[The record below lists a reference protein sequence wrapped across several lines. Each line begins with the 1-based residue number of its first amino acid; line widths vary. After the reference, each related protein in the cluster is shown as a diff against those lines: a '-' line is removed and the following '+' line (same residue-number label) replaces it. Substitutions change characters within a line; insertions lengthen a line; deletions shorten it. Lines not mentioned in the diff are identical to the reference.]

1 MSLSPQRAALCDA
14 LDTVDPSAPTLCEGW
29 TAHHLAAHVWL
40 RENELL
46 APAGAVFKP
55 LAGRL
60 ETRMA
65 EVMTQR
71 SYADLV
77 ATIRR
82 GPQGFSLFRLPGA
95 EKAANE
101 IEFFVH
107 CEDVRRGDG
116 DRTPRPLDP
125 EFEDYAWGRVRT
137 MAKLML
143 RRVPVATWL
152 KRHVADE
159 PLRVGKGADIVT
171 LVGPASE
178 LLLYLFG
185 RRPAANVTLVGQ
197 ATTIAVLQRA
207 KLGV

>member
-82 GPQGFSLFRLPGA
+82 GPQGFSLFR
-95 EKAANE
+95 
-101 IEFFVH
+101 
-107 CEDVRRGDG
+107 
-116 DRTPRPLDP
+116 
-125 EFEDYAWGRVRT
+125 
-137 MAKLML
+137 
-143 RRVPVATWL
+143 
-152 KRHVADE
+152 
-159 PLRVGKGADIVT
+159 
-171 LVGPASE
+171 
-178 LLLYLFG
+178 
-185 RRPAANVTLVGQ
+185 
-197 ATTIAVLQRA
+197 
-207 KLGV
+207 